1 MPYIHG
7 VKRHWREI
15 TVVTTVLERP
25 SFIADG
31 RQVRRRRSFRV
42 SDQRCLFRSFR
53 RDRRREC
60 LVFNSVPR

>member
-31 RQVRRRRSFRV
+31 RQVRRRRPVRV
-42 SDQRCLFRSFR
+42 PDQRCVFRSFR

-60 LVFNSVPR
+60 LVSNSFRR

>member
-15 TVVTTVLERP
+15 AIIATVPKCPPVL
-25 SFIADG
+25 ADG
-31 RQVRRRRSFRV
+31 RQVRRRRPVRV
-42 SDQRCLFRSFR
+42 PDQRCLFRSFR

-60 LVFNSVPR
+60 LVSKSVRR